1 MQFPLVMA
9 ILSGVLYAVAAVGY
23 KMAERLNC
31 RTSAF
36 VVVFS
41 IAGGVFA
48 LIKSLSETSEWKDPR
63 LWLLGIAM
71 GILFDLAILLILRSN
86 RQGPASIS
94 WTMLQLS
101 LLVPVILS
109 PMLFQERVYWIDP
122 VIVAGFVLMLA
133 LFSQSLRK
141 TDDSIRKITRRY
153 FLYLLG
159 IFLSNGFFLL
169 GNKLKYEFFEDDN
182 AAALTFI
189 VYLAGGLIAWL
200 VSHRRYTRWRI
211 RVPEWKAGALTGL
224 SNSIGTIL
232 YLAAMSLP
240 APVVFP
246 LNASIGLLGGV
257 ILSSAVYGERFD
269 LYRIIGM
276 ATGLVALLL
285 AILREYIVINL
296 SFV

>member
-1 MQFPLVMA
+1 MQLPLVLA
-9 ILSGVLYAVAAVGY
+9 ILSGVLYAVAALGY

-31 RTSAF
+31 RTATF
-36 VVVFS
+36 IVVFS

-48 LIKSLSETSEWKDPR
+48 MIKSFSETSEWKDPR
-63 LWLLGIAM
+63 LWLLGIVM
-71 GILFDLAILLILRSN
+71 GILFDLAIFLILRSN
-86 RQGPASIS
+86 KNGPASIS

-122 VIVAGFVLMLA
+122 VIVAAFVLMLA
-133 LFSQSLRK
+133 FFAQSLRK
-141 TDDSIRKITRRY
+141 TDDSNRNKTPRRY

-159 IFLSNGFFLL
+159 IFFSNGFFLL
-169 GNKLKYEFFEDDN
+169 GNKLKYEFFEDNN

-200 VSHRRYTRWRI
+200 VSNRRYKKRKI

-232 YLAAMSLP
+232 YLGAMSLP

-246 LNASIGLLGGV
+246 LSSSIALLGGV
-257 ILSSAVYGERFD
+257 VLTAGVYGEKFD
-269 LYRIIGM
+269 LYKIIGM
-276 ATGLVALLL
+276 VMGLVALLL
-285 AILREYIVINL
+285 AIFREHIVM
-296 SFV
+296 